1 MCPRCSVPLLG
12 ASLFGQRQRAIVQRK
27 RRAVVTC
34 CSRPH
39 SGVLFGRNQTKR
51 LLRARRQGGGS
62 SPPVVRIKASKWSET
77 SFLRS
82 TFRSFPGSCPEG
94 GLRVG
99 TPGPFI
105 EDPACRRHAI
115 DVDRSLWGR
124 GRFAALFGTTQ
135 RDWAFQRRMTIV
147 RNAAESQKRWATPRR
162 KLRFWYEPGPE
173 KHQNKNIDQKQS
185 TGVGSGQSEEP
196 KRKCRMNS
204 N

>member
-34 CSRPH
+34 CSWSH
-39 SGVLFGRNQTKR
+39 SGVLFGRNQKKR

-115 DVDRSLWGR
+115 DARYGAVGGLPHCPEPRSGT
-124 GRFAALFGTTQ
+124 GRFK
-135 RDWAFQRRMTIV
+135 RRMTIV
-147 RNAAESQKRWATPRR
+147 RNAAGNPRNAGPHVEGNSVFGTSQD
-162 KLRFWYEPGPE
+162 LRSI
-173 KHQNKNIDQKQS
+173 KTRTSIRSSRQ
-185 TGVGSGQSEEP
+185 V
-196 KRKCRMNS
+196 
-204 N
+204 